1 MMHVALVPDISQP
14 LHLCPACRAQPADG
28 FQKRGVAV
36 SDPLYMRLPPGWWI
50 LFALAFGAAFWT
62 GLLMLLL

>member
-1 MMHVALVPDISQP
+1 M
-14 LHLCPACRAQPADG
+14 
-28 FQKRGVAV
+28 